1 MSESNPYAA
10 KSEAKVV
17 KPEVIEDN
25 KLEVPKGT
33 VSEVLAWAGDDQD
46 RVKAALDAENEKE
59 DGKRKTL
66 ISSLEAKLDK

>member
-10 KSEAKVV
+10 KSEAKITE
-17 KPEVIEDN
+17 PETVEDN

-33 VSEVLAWAGDDQD
+33 VSEVLTWVGDDSKRAQ
-46 RVKAALDAENEKE
+46 AALDAENEKE

-66 ISSLEAKLDK
+66 ISSLETKLEK